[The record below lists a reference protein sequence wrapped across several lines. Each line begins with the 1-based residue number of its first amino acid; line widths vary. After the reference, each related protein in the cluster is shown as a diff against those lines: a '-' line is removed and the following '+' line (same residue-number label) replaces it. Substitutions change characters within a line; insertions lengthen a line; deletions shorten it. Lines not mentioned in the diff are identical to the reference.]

1 MIKNYTLEDMEY
13 QEKTKSLISTVENK
27 KLYGEVNTPLHFVKE
42 ILELIPE
49 YKFKNPC
56 LKWLD
61 PGCGTGN
68 FSIIL
73 YFKLLVHLEEAIP
86 EIESRKDY
94 IIKNMIY
101 MIELQPENIKF
112 LKYLF
117 GETANIYEG
126 DFLKYNTPNNI
137 CELNGKSMP
146 LKFDA
151 IIGNP
156 PFNSNGLKK
165 VPTNKHNNKSE
176 DGTTIWVSFIIKS
189 IALLEDGSGILCVFI
204 PSLWMKPD
212 KEHLYEY
219 LIQYDIQYLNCISN
233 TQTNKIFKGNAQTP
247 SCFFL
252 LTKQSSSNVMTIY
265 DRNHNKYISYYIKNG
280 APIPVFGQEIIKKLQ
295 KFCYI
300 WDKDDEVYN
309 NAIVVLKTNM
319 PPKNTVLSATKT
331 TEFKYS
337 NITTCK
343 LISNTNS
350 PELIIN
356 YSNKPLIFA
365 DVPKLI
371 LAHKMYG
378 FPYLD
383 LLGEYGISNRDNY
396 IIIKKNLE
404 DLVKLQQFLSTKT
417 ALYLF
422 EATRYR
428 MKYLERYAFQLIPDI
443 TRLADFPKVINDDTI
458 AEYFGFDEKD
468 KQNIQELHKKS
479 YKFFV

>member
-1 MIKNYTLEDMEY
+1 MIKNYTLEDIEY
-13 QEKTKSLISTVENK
+13 QEKTKSLISTIENK
-27 KLYGEVNTPLHFVKE
+27 KLYGEVNTPLYFVKE
-42 ILELIPE
+42 ILALIPE
-49 YKFKNPC
+49 FKFKNPY

-73 YFKLLVHLEEAIP
+73 YFKLLDHLEKVIP
-86 EIESRKDY
+86 DIESRKNY
-94 IIKNMIY
+94 IIQNMIY
-101 MIELQPENIKF
+101 MIELQPENVKF

-126 DFLKYNTPNNI
+126 DFLKYNTPNNMCVI
-137 CELNGKSMP
+137 NEKSMP
-146 LKFDA
+146 VKFDI

-156 PFNSNGLKK
+156 PFNSPGVKK
-165 VPTNKHNNKSE
+165 VPTNKHINNKD
-176 DGTTIWVSFIIKS
+176 DGHTIGISFVIKS

-204 PSLWMKPD
+204 PSLWMKSD

-219 LIQYDIQYLNCISN
+219 LTQYDIQYLNCISN
-233 TQTNKIFKGNAQTP
+233 TRTNKIFKGNTQTP

-252 LTKQSSSNVMTIY
+252 LTKQASSNIITIY
-265 DRNHNKYISYYIKNG
+265 NRNHSKYISYYIKNG

-300 WDKDDEVYN
+300 FDEDNIYN
-309 NAIVVLKTNM
+309 NAIAVLKTNM
-319 PPKNTVLSATKT
+319 PPKNIVLSSIKT
-331 TEFKYS
+331 DEFKYS

-350 PELIIN
+350 VELVIN

-383 LLGEYGISNRDNY
+383 LLGEYGISNHDNY
-396 IIIKKNLE
+396 IIIKKNIE

-458 AEYFGFDEKD
+458 AEYFEFDEKD
-468 KQNIQELHKKS
+468 KQNILDLHKKS